1 MSDVPLSAVVIV
13 IVIVSVL
20 FELVLGVVVVA
31 VFVVV
36 VVFVFV
42 LVGARMLQCG
52 VCDDMLGEEGGRMS
66 FVDVV
71 GWVGVQG
78 CFGDEHLLRGQGVT

>member
-1 MSDVPLSAVVIV
+1 MCDVPLSAVVIV
-13 IVIVSVL
+13 IVSVSML

-36 VVFVFV
+36 FVFV
-42 LVGARMLQCG
+42 LVGVRMLQCG
-52 VCDDMLGEEGGRMS
+52 VCDDILGEERGRMS

-71 GWVGVQG
+71 WWVGVQG
-78 CFGDEHLLRGQGVT
+78 CSGDEYWLGDQGVT